1 MKIQILTKAAKKA
14 FYYLAGIN
22 RPINPA
28 QVTKLADSVNKMGI
42 IRPVVI
48 AYISFIDGIRKPY
61 IIDGQHL
68 FNALIRNNMDIP
80 YVVIEIKDKKDLVEK
95 IALLNASSKNWA
107 MVDYVTAWSSL
118 IPDYIKLN
126 HYFQVYD
133 LELSFIAGVFFNNS
147 ISINSG
153 TPGTK
158 IKKGEFRI
166 SNEKEN
172 VQILDYVTDMLKIV
186 PRMNRFENKY
196 ACSEYVKFL
205 RVTRNYDH
213 KKFIKNLER
222 NKKQFV
228 MATHEE
234 GKLSELFT
242 KLK

>member
-1 MKIQILTKAAKKA
+1 MKAQILKKDSKQS
-14 FYYLAGIN
+14 FSYLAGIN
-22 RPINPA
+22 RPINPS
-28 QVTKLADSVNKMGI
+28 QVTKLANSVNKMGI
-42 IRPVVI
+42 IRPVVV
-48 AYISFIDGIRKPY
+48 AEVSFIDGKKKLY
-61 IIDGQHL
+61 IVDGQHL

-80 YVVIEIKDKKDLVEK
+80 YVVVDVKDKKDLVEK

-107 MVDYVTAWSSL
+107 MVDYVTAWASL
-118 IPDYIKLN
+118 VPDYVRLN

-133 LELSFIAGVFFNNS
+133 FEISFLAGVLLTLPS
-147 ISINSG
+147 ADTGSAG
-153 TPGTK
+153 RK
-158 IKKGEFRI
+158 IKSGEFRI

-172 VQILDYVTDMLKIV
+172 LQILDYVTDMLKVV

-205 RVTRNYDH
+205 RVTKNYNH
-213 KKFIKNLER
+213 KKFITNLEK